1 MLIAS
6 KLVILSLAFG
16 ACIAFAAPDP
26 PLLPPPQKVQ
36 PPDLP
41 LLPPPEKVQPPAK
54 PEPKSEKKPP
64 VAMTRVPVEFR
75 VSVADLEKQMLR
87 SIIQKIDPKAK
98 PELPIVVKGN
108 ARDLRMKA
116 PDKLAAK
123 DANDAK
129 DAPKLEVLEPEPAR
143 PARPR
148 GKVVVLPA
156 PVQPGVQPAMP
167 PVMLPEMPPG
177 RPRLFAR
184 PLGSRVVERA
194 VLRPALA
201 AMVERFAELPN
212 LDYRIELRSFN
223 LAISGQTLTCE
234 IGGGFHSEEKAPAP
248 PAPLVQPGQPQ
259 TIVRGDITIKLTV
272 TKELVW
278 SESGKLELK
287 EGTSQVWIDPDAP
300 IVGFPRLDI
309 VRVIQL
315 NGLLT
320 LLNGVVDR
328 LVMKQFSG
336 EAMPDLSQIAPKVE
350 AKLPFFALAEI
361 TAYPLHSDGKD
372 LYIPLI
378 VGLVPSNKKT
388 GDEVKIA
395 TKTGPPPEPKFRGK
409 IVFDANGKPDAKLD
423 PVK

>member
-1 MLIAS
+1 MLSYSSTLIAY
-6 KLVILSLAFG
+6 KLAILSLAFV
-16 ACIAFAAPDP
+16 ACIAFAE
-26 PLLPPPQKVQ
+26 

-41 LLPPPEKVQPPAK
+41 RLPPPEKVQPSSK
-54 PEPKSEKKPP
+54 PEAKPP
-64 VAMTRVPVEFR
+64 VAVTRVPVEFR

-98 PELPIVVKGN
+98 PELPIVLRGN
-108 ARDLRMKA
+108 ARDLRAKA
-116 PDKLAAK
+116 PDIQAAK
-123 DANDAK
+123 DGKDGPPPDA
-129 DAPKLEVLEPEPAR
+129 LEPG

-148 GKVVVLPA
+148 PRVVVLPPPA
-156 PVQPGVQPAMP
+156 QPVMP
-167 PVMLPEMPPG
+167 PAMLPEMPPG

-201 AMVERFAELPN
+201 AMIERFAELPN

-223 LAISGQTLTCE
+223 VAISGQTLTCE
-234 IGGGFHSEEKAPAP
+234 VGGGFHAEGKDP
-248 PAPLVQPGQPQ
+248 PAQPGQPPLPPPN
-259 TIVRGDITIKLTV
+259 VRDISIKLTV

-278 SESGKLELK
+278 NESGKLELK
-287 EGTSQVWIDPDAP
+287 EGTSQVWIDPEAP

-328 LVMKQFSG
+328 QVMRQLTG
-336 EAMPDLSQIAPKVE
+336 EAMPDLTQVAPKVE
-350 AKLPFFALAEI
+350 AKLPLFSLAEI
-361 TAYPLHSDGKD
+361 TAYPLRSDGKD
-372 LYIPLI
+372 LYIPLV

-388 GDEVKIA
+388 GDEVKIV
-395 TKTGPPPEPKFRGK
+395 TKTGTPPEPKVRGK
-409 IVFDANGKPDAKLD
+409 IIFNADGKPEVKLD

>member
-1 MLIAS
+1 MFSYRSMLIAWQ
-6 KLVILSLAFG
+6 LVMLSLAFG
-16 ACIAFAAPDP
+16 ACIAIA
-26 PLLPPPQKVQ
+26 Q

-41 LLPPPEKVQPPAK
+41 LLPPPKKAQAPDPQLLPLPQKVKPLAK
-54 PEPKSEKKPP
+54 SEPKPDKKSS
-64 VAMTRVPVEFR
+64 VVVTRVPVEFS

-98 PELPIVVKGN
+98 PEFPIVVKGN
-108 ARDLRMKA
+108 ARDLRANA
-116 PDKLAAK
+116 PDMRAAK
-123 DANDAK
+123 DAK
-129 DAPKLEVLEPEPAR
+129 DAPQLEMKEPEPR
-143 PARPR
+143 RLRPR
-148 GKVVVLPA
+148 IVALPP

-167 PVMLPEMPPG
+167 PAMLPEMPPG
-177 RPRLFAR
+177 RPRLLAR
-184 PLGSRVVERA
+184 PLGSRVVERP

-201 AMVERFAELPN
+201 ELVERFAELPN
-212 LDYRIELRSFN
+212 LNYRIELRSFD

-234 IGGGFHSEEKAPAP
+234 VGGGFHSEEKAP
-248 PAPLVQPGQPQ
+248 PALPGQPPLPPPN
-259 TIVRGDITIKLTV
+259 VRDISIKLTV

-278 SESGKLELK
+278 NESGKLELK

-300 IVGFPRLDI
+300 IIGFPRLDI

-328 LVMKQFSG
+328 QVMKQLSG
-336 EAMPDLSQIAPKVE
+336 EAMPDLTLIAPKVE
-350 AKLPFFALAEI
+350 AKLPFLALAEI

-372 LYIPLI
+372 LYIPLV
-378 VGLVPSNKKT
+378 VGLVPSNKKKT
-388 GDEVKIA
+388 DDEVKI
-395 TKTGPPPEPKFRGK
+395 TTETGPPPEPRFRGK

>member
-1 MLIAS
+1 MIRHRSMLITC
-6 KLVILSLAFG
+6 KLVILSTALG
-16 ACIAFAAPDP
+16 ACFALA
-26 PLLPPPQKVQ
+26 Q

-41 LLPPPEKVQPPAK
+41 LLPPPTKVQPLSK
-54 PEPKSEKKPP
+54 PELKSEKKSS
-64 VAMTRVPVEFR
+64 VEVTRIPVEF
-75 VSVADLEKQMLR
+75 SVPVAELEKQMLR
-87 SIIQKIDPKAK
+87 AIVQKIDPKAK

-123 DANDAK
+123 DAK
-129 DAPKLEVLEPEPAR
+129 DAPPLEAVVPEPV
-143 PARPR
+143 RPR
-148 GKVVVLPA
+148 PRVVVVPP
-156 PVQPGVQPAMP
+156 PVQPGVQPVMP
-167 PVMLPEMPPG
+167 PEMPPG

-184 PLGSRVVERA
+184 PIGSRVVERA

-201 AMVERFAELPN
+201 AMVERLAELPDLN
-212 LDYRIELRSFN
+212 YRIELRSFD

-234 IGGGFHSEEKAPAP
+234 IGGGFRSEDKPP
-248 PAPLVQPGQPQ
+248 PAQPGQPPL
-259 TIVRGDITIKLTV
+259 IVRDITIKMTV
-272 TKELVW
+272 TKDLVW
-278 SESGKLELK
+278 SDSGKLELK
-287 EGTSQVWIDPDAP
+287 EGTSQVWIDPEAP

-328 LVMKQFSG
+328 MVMKQLSG
-336 EAMPDLSQIAPKVE
+336 DGLPDLTQVAPKVE
-350 AKLPFFALAEI
+350 AKLPFLSLAEI

-372 LYIPLI
+372 LFIPLV

-388 GDEVKIA
+388 SDEVKIE
-395 TKTGPPPEPKFRGK
+395 TKTGTPPTPKFRGT
-409 IVFDANGKPDAKLD
+409 IVFNADGKPDAKLV

>member
-1 MLIAS
+1 MTSHRSTLIAY
-6 KLVILSLAFG
+6 KLAILALAFG
-16 ACIAFAAPDP
+16 ACIAIA
-26 PLLPPPQKVQ
+26 Q

-41 LLPPPEKVQPPAK
+41 LLPPPKKAPAPDLPLLPPPEKAQPPAK
-54 PEPKSEKKPP
+54 LAPKPQVE
-64 VAMTRVPVEFR
+64 VTRIPVEIR

-87 SIIQKIDPKAK
+87 NVIQKIDPKAK

-123 DANDAK
+123 DANDA
-129 DAPKLEVLEPEPAR
+129 PQLEAKEPEPVR
-143 PARPR
+143 GRPR
-148 GKVVVLPA
+148 VVVVPP
-156 PVQPGVQPAMP
+156 PVQPVMPPAMI
-167 PVMLPEMPPG
+167 PEMPPG

-201 AMVERFAELPN
+201 AMVERLAELPN

-234 IGGGFHSEEKAPAP
+234 IGGGFRSEEKAPPALPGNQP
-248 PAPLVQPGQPQ
+248 PA
-259 TIVRGDITIKLTV
+259 VRGDITIKLTV
-272 TKELVW
+272 SKELVW
-278 SESGKLELK
+278 NESGKLELK

-328 LVMKQFSG
+328 QVMKQLS
-336 EAMPDLSQIAPKVE
+336 EATLPDLTEVAPKLN
-350 AKLPFFALAEI
+350 AKLPFLALAEI
-361 TAYPLHSDGKD
+361 TAYPLWSDGEN
-372 LYIPLI
+372 LFIPLV
-378 VGLVPSNKKT
+378 VGTVPSNKKT
-388 GDEVKIA
+388 DDEVKIE
-395 TKTGPPPEPKFRGK
+395 TRTGTPPEPKVRGK
-409 IVFDANGKPDAKLD
+409 ITFNADGKPDVKLD

>member
-1 MLIAS
+1 MLGHRSMLIAC
-6 KLVILSLAFG
+6 KLAILSLAFG
-16 ACIAFAAPDP
+16 ACIAFAE
-26 PLLPPPQKVQ
+26 

-41 LLPPPEKVQPPAK
+41 PLPPPKKAQPPSRPEVK
-54 PEPKSEKKPP
+54 PEKKPSAE
-64 VAMTRVPVEFR
+64 VTRVPVEFS

-87 SIIQKIDPKAK
+87 AIIQKIDPKAK

-123 DANDAK
+123 DAK
-129 DAPKLEVLEPEPAR
+129 DAPNLEAQEPEPAR
-143 PARPR
+143 PRPR
-148 GKVVVLPA
+148 VVLVP
-156 PVQPGVQPAMP
+156 PPVQPAMP
-167 PVMLPEMPPG
+167 PAMLPEMPPG

-201 AMVERFAELPN
+201 AMVERLAELPN
-212 LDYRIELRSFN
+212 LDYRIELRSFD

-234 IGGGFHSEEKAPAP
+234 IGGGFRSEEKAPPAP
-248 PAPLVQPGQPQ
+248 PGLPGQPPPV
-259 TIVRGDITIKLTV
+259 VRGDITIKLTV

-287 EGTSQVWIDPDAP
+287 EGTSQVWIDPEAP

-328 LVMKQFSG
+328 LVMKQISG
-336 EAMPDLSQIAPKVE
+336 DGLPDLNQIAPKVE
-350 AKLPFFALAEI
+350 AKLPLFSLAEI

-372 LYIPLI
+372 LYIPLV
-378 VGLVPSNKKT
+378 VGLVPSIKKN

-395 TKTGPPPEPKFRGK
+395 TITGPPPEPKFRGK
-409 IVFDANGKPDAKLD
+409 ITFKADGEPDAKLV